1 MATFTDQTQSG
12 SSLTDNKQVA
22 TNEDTNVNRFVF
34 AELILGDIV
43 LGLGSAVSHVID
55 AVGNALSVSDDS
67 GSSITHTDNTLNASI
82 TYNEAGITY
91 NELGYTYNGVK
102 VGPGF
107 VDNSE

>member
-1 MATFTDQTQSG
+1 MASFTDQSQSG

-43 LGLGSAVSHVID
+43 LGLGQAVSHVID
-55 AVGNALSVSDDS
+55 AVSAAISVSDDS

-82 TYNEAGITY
+82 SYNEINIMY
-91 NELGYTYNGVK
+91 DQDSYTYNGVK